1 MSTPNANNILQ
12 QLISCADV
20 RRDNTLSDPPPGPE
34 VNVPIFEP
42 TCPSPHYHQR
52 RMGGATAEYPQ
63 QQSSLVVA
71 PPHLQNTVA
80 DSSPRE
86 SSDLVSSPH
95 PQSLYASHTNPFG
108 QQVWTAA
115 ALPKQQTQTQTEAPN
130 NKRKF
135 DEMATPD
142 GTPTAEATPFNQA
155 ARPIIIPVHPRRKR
169 KGETD
174 ESYENAMAE
183 VRATMPIETLIE
195 MRHIAYA
202 IAHPPDSAFLPCK
215 LVRSFLRQMFPA
227 HFRDDKIIIKVSSP
241 VNAMGRERLNV
252 SEEMWASMTSADVT
266 TRPAMPLEIA
276 RRQAVRCD
284 ESHSLKDHAP
294 PGTLTLTC
302 VDCPQ
307 ENYFDGSRN
316 GSAGPYQMCQ
326 ACIATH
332 DAALELRGEDRLV
345 GMVRGAY
352 LHRLCDGC
360 MLQCCGIA
368 KEGGEEAEEKLCNC
382 GWAVPR
388 CFQHRRAHL
397 AAMDESV
404 LQRDEWVDAT
414 IKKADVLH
422 DPLPGGVDTTPL
434 VPAPAPAAEE
444 KEKENEN
451 ENEEHVDGEQQTQE
465 PVDDKYYA
473 DLLRALPG
481 YVPAPA
487 PAAAEEEDCVD
498 GEKQKQTQTPAVDG
512 GGLRPA
518 CARCFHNK
526 ATTGVP
532 CAWSCY
538 VCLKVFVLPAGVVP
552 TWFPRLLEPLAEMD
566 MDMDMGMD
574 MGKGNEMEMEKE
586 NEKENEEKNRDDDG
600 DENHDNDGYEHR
612 DDNGD
617 EDGYE
622 NRDKDGDM
630 NVD

>member
-1 MSTPNANNILQ
+1 MSPDDDILQ
-12 QLISCADV
+12 KLISCADV
-20 RRDNTLSDPPPGPE
+20 RRDNSMSDPPPGPE
-34 VNVPIFEP
+34 VNIPIFEP
-42 TCPSPHYHQR
+42 AGPSPHYHQR
-52 RMGGATAEYPQ
+52 RMRGATAEYPLHQ
-63 QQSSLVVA
+63 QNSLVVA
-71 PPHLQNTVA
+71 PPHLQNSVA

-174 ESYENAMAE
+174 ESYEAAMAE
-183 VRATMPIETLIE
+183 VRATMPVETLIE
-195 MRHIAYA
+195 MRRIAYA
-202 IAHPPDSAFLPCK
+202 IAHPPDTAFLPCK

-241 VNAMGRERLNV
+241 VNVMGRERLNV
-252 SEEMWASMTSADVT
+252 SEEMWASMTSADVA

-276 RRQAVRCD
+276 RRQAIRCD

-316 GSAGPYQMCQ
+316 VSTGPYKMCQ
-326 ACIATH
+326 ACIGTH

-345 GMVRGAY
+345 GMVRGAF

-368 KEGGEEAEEKLCNC
+368 REGGEEAEEKLCNC

-404 LQRDEWVDAT
+404 LQRDEWLDAN

-422 DPLPGGVDTTPL
+422 GPLPGGVDATQL
-434 VPAPAPAAEE
+434 VPAPAAEEEEE
-444 KEKENEN
+444 KEKENEDC
-451 ENEEHVDGEQQTQE
+451 VDGEQQQMQAQE

-481 YVPAPA
+481 YVPDVPA
-487 PAAAEEEDCVD
+487 VPAAAEKEDCVD
-498 GEKQKQTQTPAVDG
+498 GEKQKQTQTPVVDG

-552 TWFPRLLEPLAEMD
+552 TWFPGLLEPLAEMD
-566 MDMDMGMD
+566 MDMDMD
-574 MGKGNEMEMEKE
+574 TEKGNEKEKE
-586 NEKENEEKNRDDDG
+586 DENRDEDG

-617 EDGYE
+617 KNGDKHGYE
-622 NRDKDGDM
+622 NRDEDGDEDDAM
-630 NVD
+630 NMD